1 MENIIRLLFWSGISS
16 GRAAARS
23 LGSYKSSMPKETE
36 VVFCQQCR
44 SRNDAEDKYCRKC
57 RARLM
62 VVNWA
67 EEAEDA
73 SLFDSSYLDEH
84 ILERVS
90 ALEESMRILSE
101 RMAIMQQTLTREH
114 QHQEDPEAC
123 EGQGVTGDRAAD
135 K

>member
-1 MENIIRLLFWSGISS
+1 
-16 GRAAARS
+16 
-23 LGSYKSSMPKETE
+23 MPKETE

-57 RARLM
+57 HARLM

-101 RMAIMQQTLTREH
+101 RMAIMQQTLGQER
-114 QHQEDPEAC
+114 QRQEDPEAC

>member
-1 MENIIRLLFWSGISS
+1 MS
-16 GRAAARS
+16 
-23 LGSYKSSMPKETE
+23 KDKEI
-36 VVFCQQCR
+36 VFCQQCR
-44 SRNDAEDKYCRKC
+44 SRNDAEDKYCTKC

-73 SLFDSSYLDEH
+73 SLFDSSFLDEH
-84 ILERVS
+84 LLERVS

-101 RMAIMQQTLTREH
+101 RLAIVQQMLTQEQQR
-114 QHQEDPEAC
+114 QEDVDTC
-123 EGQGVTGDRAAD
+123 EGKVVTGDRAAD